1 MVARA
6 LLKDAPVMLFDEAS
20 SGFDVEANE
29 YLYKIITEEMPE
41 KSVIFIHIIM
51 INWKNLI
58 KYIW

>member
-41 KSVIFIHIIM
+41 KSVDFYYTS
-51 INWKNLI
+51 L
-58 KYIW
+58 